1 MNRVCSV
8 SSISCEDDIA
18 RLLRPKLHLTEYDLQ
33 RSDAVAARLNV
44 WEEMMSWMKYVE
56 RTVLLGFTGALMG
69 GVASGVAQSSAASAA
84 NGPNDAQIQAE
95 VTKALDS
102 KRFKDVKS
110 SVQNGVVTL
119 SGTVELYSAKVD
131 ADDRTHHRKNVK
143 GVDNLIEVSGPTVDD
158 TTLRDKLAEKLAYD
172 RVGYGTTAFNAFT
185 IGVENGVVTL
195 GGTAYG
201 PTDKDSA
208 ISLVENYV
216 GVKDVIDNIEVA
228 PPSPM
233 DDRIRLAEARA
244 IYGAIQLNKYAI
256 DPAKPIRITVVNGNV
271 TLSGVVDS
279 QADKDVAN
287 IRANT
292 VPGVFK
298 VVNNLEVAGGAPE
311 KSDK

>member
-1 MNRVCSV
+1 MKRVRNFACV
-8 SSISCEDDIA
+8 CA
-18 RLLRPKLHLTEYDLQ
+18 
-33 RSDAVAARLNV
+33 
-44 WEEMMSWMKYVE
+44 
-56 RTVLLGFTGALMG
+56 LGFAGLVMLG
-69 GVASGVAQSSAASAA
+69 GSCVGVAQSTASSVSA
-84 NGPNDAQIQAE
+84 GPNDAQIQAD

-119 SGTVELYSAKVD
+119 TGTVELYSAKMD
-131 ADDRTHHRKNVK
+131 ADDRAHHRKNVK
-143 GVDNLIEVSGPTVDD
+143 GVENLIEVAGPEVDD
-158 TTLRDKLAEKLAYD
+158 VTLRNKLAEKLAYD

-185 IGVENGVVTL
+185 IGVEKGVVTL

-208 ISLVENYV
+208 LSLVENYS
-216 GVKDVIDNIEVA
+216 GVKDVIDNVEVA
-228 PPSPM
+228 PVSPM
-233 DDRIRLAEARA
+233 DDRIRLAEARS
-244 IYGAIQLNKYAI
+244 IYGFPQLNKYAI

-279 QADKDVAN
+279 QSDKDVAN
-287 IRANT
+287 IRANA

-298 VVNNLEVAGGAPE
+298 VVNNLEVVGGEAE